1 MILTSRHSSCGTLAE
16 HCALIAAHPS
26 SKFGVCGQIR
36 AWPMQGD
43 MIPWTVGQQYQDPEF
58 PLLSGARIVRIAAHP
73 EMSRAGYG
81 SRAMQ
86 LLRR

>member
-1 MILTSRHSSCGTLAE
+1 MRRGDPLPVAIHPPTPTLPTFPNSE
-16 HCALIAAHPS
+16 R
-26 SKFGVCGQIR
+26 VQR
-36 AWPMQGD
+36 VQGD